1 MQVRLIAAVAA
12 WVILGQGAM
21 AQQSLSLAGPAEL
34 PPESFTEAQYVDST
48 GCVFLRAGLNDEV
61 MWVPRVTK
69 DRKPLCGYAP
79 SLVKPAPVAEQAV
92 DEVAPQDAPE
102 AAAAESQP
110 AATPPKKKRRKAAVV
125 RHPAPLRCAAE
136 APLLAQVPLLSGGMV
151 VMCLSNDARM
161 VPRTAILRFES
172 AVPLAPGTAQVLV
185 CPRGAK
191 VVQRVPV
198 LTGGSALLCTAGTG
212 SLAKLS
218 VPKVQGG
225 ATSAPMAEGS
235 FVQVASFVQPVNAER
250 TRAWLT
256 RLGLPVA
263 TGRLTRRGQEY
274 EVIFAGP
281 FSADGTAE
289 ATLALVRAAGFDDAF
304 LR

>member
-1 MQVRLIAAVAA
+1 
-12 WVILGQGAM
+12 M
-21 AQQSLSLAGPAEL
+21 A
-34 PPESFTEAQYVDST
+34 
-48 GCVFLRAGLNDEV
+48 
-61 MWVPRVTK
+61 
-69 DRKPLCGYAP
+69 
-79 SLVKPAPVAEQAV
+79 
-92 DEVAPQDAPE
+92 
-102 AAAAESQP
+102 
-110 AATPPKKKRRKAAVV
+110 
-125 RHPAPLRCAAE
+125 
-136 APLLAQVPLLSGGMV
+136 
-151 VMCLSNDARM
+151 VMCLTADARM
-161 VPRTAILRFES
+161 VPQTAILRFEN

-198 LTGGSALLCTAGTG
+198 LTGGSTLLCTAGTG
-212 SLAKLS
+212 SLARMS

-225 ATSAPMAEGS
+225 ATSAPLAEGS

-263 TGRLTRRGQEY
+263 TGRLTRRGQEF